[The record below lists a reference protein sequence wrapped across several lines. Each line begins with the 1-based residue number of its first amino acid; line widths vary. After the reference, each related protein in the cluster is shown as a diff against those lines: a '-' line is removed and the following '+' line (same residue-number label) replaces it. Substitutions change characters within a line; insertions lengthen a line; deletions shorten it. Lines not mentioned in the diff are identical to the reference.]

1 MTRLILQVSTNI
13 IAKAEKMGIPL
24 LLVSLDS
31 YQTAKQIDDLEAL
44 PTKDDKE
51 KIALIEKMI
60 SDHVDIKK
68 LQLAK

>member
-1 MTRLILQVSTNI
+1 
-13 IAKAEKMGIPL
+13 MGIPL

>member
-1 MTRLILQVSTNI
+1 VH
-13 IAKAEKMGIPL
+13 PL

-31 YQTAKQIDDLEAL
+31 YQTAKQIDALEAL

-60 SDHVDIKK
+60 SEHVDIKNFSWRIIRRITK
-68 LQLAK
+68 NQQTTGL

>member
-1 MTRLILQVSTNI
+1 MC
-13 IAKAEKMGIPL
+13 IPL

-31 YQTAKQIDDLEAL
+31 YQTAKQIDALEAL

-60 SDHVDIKK
+60 SEHVDIKK
-68 LQLAK
+68 LQLEK